1 MDGATQSRK
10 RIYARITGN
19 IAYILIW
26 RFIDKLLNF
35 QCEVNDVKDQI
46 EVLHAQHLKDQ
57 EEIQQLSNLY
67 KVMLRTGRLFDRE
80 CAYFGILNFPNFSL
94 LMAILKTVITVGSWG
109 FWGVWRSKFFDREI
123 KQKFDFFHCY
133 CCFCDFEKVTLLRYV
148 TV

>member
-67 KVMLRTGRLFDRE
+67 KVQRKSCYHPSFLFLSD
-80 CAYFGILNFPNFSL
+80 FL
-94 LMAILKTVITVGSWG
+94 LG
-109 FWGVWRSKFFDREI
+109 
-123 KQKFDFFHCY
+123 
-133 CCFCDFEKVTLLRYV
+133 
-148 TV
+148 